1 MMTLQSKRISHP
13 ELFFGFVAPI
23 GADINSCVN
32 EFREYLKAADYN
44 IIELK
49 VTDIFPLLAEL
60 IEPDKPLVQKPIA
73 ERYSTHIAYGNQI
86 RRHFND
92 DAALAAMTIARLIR
106 ERIRKTKGS
115 FEKNAYLIHQFK
127 RPDEIK
133 LFRALY
139 GRLFFQIS
147 IYSRRGARV
156 DFLSRKFASDASS
169 ANAKQFRSE
178 AENIINRDEHE
189 SDEPHGQRVSKI
201 FHDAEFIINTD
212 INEPSIAQQVHRF
225 CDLLFG
231 ANGISPT
238 KIEYGMFIAK
248 AAALRT
254 LDLSRQVGAAI
265 FSNTME
271 IISMGSNEVPKAG
284 GGTYWADDVI
294 DDREYRRGIDSND
307 KRKRE
312 ILGDLLKR
320 LGSAEDVD
328 DVIKKKDVK
337 DSQLMD
343 SLEYGRI
350 VHAEML
356 AISDAARSGRSVNQ
370 ASLFCT
376 TFPCHMCAKHI
387 VAAGIKDV
395 IFLEP
400 YPKSLASDL
409 HSDSILI
416 EGADRGAY
424 DNFPFVSFSHFYGVS
439 PRRYREFFERDKR
452 KDDYGNFQK
461 WRDVQPQPIVDIKV
475 PFSTLRRMFC
485 ASRSKVI
492 LSDQRNN
499 VKRCRASLT
508 ISS

>member
-1 MMTLQSKRISHP
+1 MMTLQSKRIAHP

-23 GADINSCVN
+23 GADIKSCVN

-44 IIELK
+44 VIELK

-60 IEPDKPLVQKPIA
+60 IKPKEPLVPKPIA
-73 ERYSTHIAYGNQI
+73 DRYRTHIAYGNQI
-86 RRHFND
+86 RRYFND
-92 DAALAAMTIARLIR
+92 DAALAAMTIARLMR
-106 ERIRKTKGS
+106 DRVRKAKGS
-115 FEKNAYLIHQFK
+115 FEKNAFLIHQFK
-127 RPDEIK
+127 RPDEIS
-133 LFRALY
+133 LFRSLY
-139 GRLFFQIS
+139 VRLFFQIS

-156 DFLSRKFASDASS
+156 DFLSRRFSSDASS
-169 ANAKQFRSE
+169 ANAKQFRSD

-231 ANGISPT
+231 SNGISPT

-284 GGTYWADDVI
+284 GGTYWADDTI

-320 LGSAEDVD
+320 LGSTEDVD
-328 DVIKKKDVK
+328 EVIKKKEVK

-343 SLEYGRI
+343 SLEY
-350 VHAEML
+350 
-356 AISDAARSGRSVNQ
+356 
-370 ASLFCT
+370 
-376 TFPCHMCAKHI
+376 
-387 VAAGIKDV
+387 
-395 IFLEP
+395 
-400 YPKSLASDL
+400 
-409 HSDSILI
+409 
-416 EGADRGAY
+416 
-424 DNFPFVSFSHFYGVS
+424 
-439 PRRYREFFERDKR
+439 
-452 KDDYGNFQK
+452 
-461 WRDVQPQPIVDIKV
+461 
-475 PFSTLRRMFC
+475 
-485 ASRSKVI
+485 
-492 LSDQRNN
+492 
-499 VKRCRASLT
+499 
-508 ISS
+508 